1 MTPRLAVALVVTAMW
16 AVAACGGGGD
26 GDDHEHEEAGAGAT
40 PASGSTAG
48 TATTAPPFT
57 KAEATTAVDVVLQD
71 YAFVGL
77 PDTVAGPNVHL
88 TASIKGANTHEL
100 LLLDAAGE
108 LVEDLRPFKRPARQA
123 LAVVLEPGTYRL
135 ECLIKEGSRTHAQ
148 LGMRKTFVVR

>member
-1 MTPRLAVALVVTAMW
+1 MTPRLAVALVVTAMC
-16 AVAACGGGGD
+16 AVAACGGGDAD
-26 GDDHEHEEAGAGAT
+26 GDDHEHEEAGAAAT
-40 PASGSTAG
+40 SGSTAG
-48 TATTAPPFT
+48 TATTAPPFA

-100 LLLDAAGE
+100 LLLDEAGV

-123 LAVVLEPGTYRL
+123 LAVVLAPGTYRV